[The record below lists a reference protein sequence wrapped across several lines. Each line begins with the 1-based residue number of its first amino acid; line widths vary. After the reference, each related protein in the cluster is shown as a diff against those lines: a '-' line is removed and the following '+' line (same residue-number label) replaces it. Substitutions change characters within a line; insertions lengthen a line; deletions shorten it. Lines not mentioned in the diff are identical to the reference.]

1 MHKSRIILLCTAFL
15 FAGILAMAQ
24 QQEVPIQKNN
34 AQRAIADYFNAMPVA
49 KDTIPATIIEDDE
62 IEDDNDEEFGFDELD
77 SEAATNTAR
86 FLDGMS
92 AEEVYKIWSTDIVNP
107 YNIRLTDKA
116 DTTMIDLSGY
126 VHPMKNVVTS
136 EFGFRRGYR
145 FHYGIDVR
153 LQRGDSVLCAFDGT
167 VRIAKRAKGYGF
179 CVVVRHHNGLE
190 TIYGHFSKL
199 AVKPNEEVK
208 AGDLLGYG
216 GSTGRSSGPHLHYE
230 IRYLGV
236 PLDPRMIVDF
246 DNYST
251 KSDTLMLSAAHFAYA
266 KEIEQIRFW
275 TVRKGDTLGKIAQ
288 KTGISISKLCKLNK
302 ITTKS
307 ILRIGQKIRYT

>member
-1 MHKSRIILLCTAFL
+1 MPKSRIILLCTAFL
-15 FAGILAMAQ
+15 FASILATAQ
-24 QQEVPIQKNN
+24 QQEETTQKITP
-34 AQRAIADYFNAMPVA
+34 QQAITDYFNAMPVI
-49 KDTIPATIIEDDE
+49 KDTIPAAIIEDDE
-62 IEDDNDEEFGFDELD
+62 IEEDNDEEFSFDELD
-77 SEAATNTAR
+77 ETATNNMV

-92 AEEVYKIWSTDIVNP
+92 AENIYKIWSTDIVNP

-116 DTTMIDLSGY
+116 DTTLIDLSGY
-126 VHPMKNVVTS
+126 VHPTNNVVTS

-153 LQRGDSVLCAFDGT
+153 LKKGDSVLCAFDGT
-167 VRIAKRAKGYGF
+167 VRIAKRAKGYGY

-190 TIYGHFSKL
+190 TVYGHFSKL
-199 AVKPNEEVK
+199 AVKPNEEIK
-208 AGDLLGYG
+208 AGGLLGYG

-230 IRYLGV
+230 IRYLGI

-251 KSDTLMLSAAHFAYA
+251 KSDTMMLSAAHFAYA

-288 KTGISISKLCKLNK
+288 KTSISISKLCQLNK

-307 ILRIGQKIRYT
+307 VLRIGQKIRYT

>member
-1 MHKSRIILLCTAFL
+1 MHKSKIILLCMAFL
-15 FAGILAMAQ
+15 FASITAIAQ
-24 QQEVPIQKNN
+24 QQEEPTKKTTSQ
-34 AQRAIADYFNAMPVA
+34 QAIADYFNAMPVA
-49 KDTIPATIIEDDE
+49 KDTIPVTIVEEDE
-62 IEDDNDEEFGFDELD
+62 IEEDDDEELSLDELD
-77 SEAATNTAR
+77 GEAATSIV

-92 AEEVYKIWSTDIVNP
+92 AEDIYKTWSTDIINP
-107 YNIRLTDKA
+107 YNVRLSDKA

-126 VHPMKNVVTS
+126 VHPMNNVVTS

-153 LQRGDSVLCAFDGT
+153 LKKGDSVLCAFDGT

-199 AVKPNEEVK
+199 AVKPNEEIK
-208 AGDLLGYG
+208 AGGLLGYG

-230 IRYLGV
+230 LRYLGV

-275 TVRKGDTLGKIAQ
+275 TVRKGDTLGRISQ
-288 KTGISISKLCKLNK
+288 KTGISVSKLCQLNK